1 MRLAAPIPDRLR
13 RAIAAALLSF
23 TFLGAASASAQA
35 PAEWK
40 HEWPQTDFSKAI
52 IALVEIRSVIAKDRI
67 PAIDRP
73 KFASVAEA
81 FAQGL
86 GPDEPVIS
94 VSIAGDAR
102 AYPLR
107 ILTWHEIV
115 NDTVGGAPI
124 AVTFCPLCNSAIVFD
139 RRVDGRN
146 LSFGTTGKLR
156 NSDLVMYD
164 RETQSWW
171 QQYLGEALVGAL
183 AGKRLAMLPMRVE
196 SATRFRQRNPNGRV
210 LIPEDPNFR
219 DYGRNPYARYDS
231 SARPFLYDGPL
242 PEGVP
247 PLERVVVVDGTAWT
261 FALLRKRRRVEAG
274 EFVIT
279 WEEGQ
284 NSALDSA
291 IIKDGRD
298 VGNVTVQRRAKD
310 GTMRD
315 AVHDVSF
322 AFAFRAFFPSGRIH
336 HE

>member
-1 MRLAAPIPDRLR
+1 MLFANSVLDRVR
-13 RAIAAALLSF
+13 RAISVATISIS
-23 TFLGAASASAQA
+23 FLGIASALAEA
-35 PAEWK
+35 PTDWTD
-40 HEWPQTDFSKAI
+40 EWPRTDFSKSI
-52 IALVEIRSVIAKDRI
+52 IALPEIRSVIAKDRI

-73 KFASVAEA
+73 RFASVRDAIES
-81 FAQGL
+81 GL
-86 GPDEPVIS
+86 GPNEPVIS
-94 VSIAGDAR
+94 VTIAGDAR

-115 NDTVGGAPI
+115 NDTVGETPI
-124 AVTFCPLCNSAIVFD
+124 AVTFCPLCNSALVFD
-139 RRVDGRN
+139 RRLDGRIF
-146 LSFGTTGKLR
+146 SFGTTGKLR

-164 RETQSWW
+164 RETESWW

-183 AGKRLAMLPMRVE
+183 AGKKLAMLPMRVE
-196 SATRFRQRNPNGRV
+196 SVTRFRQRNPNGKV
-210 LIPEDPNFR
+210 LIPEDPSLR

-261 FALLRKRRRVEAG
+261 FALLRKRRRIEAG
-274 EFVIT
+274 DLVIT

-284 NSALDSA
+284 NSALDSGM
-291 IIKDGRD
+291 IKDGRD

-310 GTMRD
+310 GSLHD

-322 AFAFRAFFPSGRIH
+322 AFAFRAFHSRGTIH